1 MLTTFE
7 EQHVKNVYQEIAPH
21 FSNTRVY
28 SWNWILEFVTG
39 LPKQSSI
46 CDVGCGNGRNMHFPD
61 YNFTGVDNCRAF
73 LDICESKGLL
83 TVEANMTS
91 LPFRDN
97 NFDAI
102 ICIAAFHHLY
112 TDESKV
118 QSLLELKR
126 IVKQSGKILLS
137 VWSKTQPL
145 KTRRTFTNYGHNFVD
160 WNKYGQQYSRYY
172 YIFKND
178 EIKRLFNQAGLYVI
192 DQVYDCGNEIYTLL
206 KQ

>member
-28 SWNWILEFVTG
+28 SWNWIIEFVTG

-118 QSLLELKR
+118 KSLLELKR
-126 IVKQSGKILLS
+126 IVKPSGKILLS

-145 KTRRTFTNYGHNFVD
+145 KTRRTFTNYGDNFVD

-172 YIFKND
+172 YIFKDD
-178 EIKRLFNQAGLYVI
+178 EIKRLFNQAGLHI
-192 DQVYDCGNEIYTLL
+192 MKQVHDCGNEIYTLI